1 MRDPVTTMTVNPI
14 RVHGR
19 SRPVISETGTRR
31 IVQPSSRRS
40 FIITV
45 PKKRATARTWE
56 VSMSGQASVDSSRAT
71 LQGVLPSHSRNRSMG
86 RRG

>member
-1 MRDPVTTMTVNPI
+1 MT
-14 RVHGR
+14 
-19 SRPVISETGTRR
+19 SDTGTRR

-56 VSMSGQASVDSSRAT
+56 DSMSGHARVDSSRAM
-71 LQGVLPSHSRNRSMG
+71 LQGVFPSHSRNRSM
-86 RRG
+86 RRKA